1 MKRLARIWSNMD
13 LSTQLGIGVFAFY
26 MVLYVVLDILE
37 SLLGLA
43 M

>member
-1 MKRLARIWSNMD
+1 MKRLTQIWNKMD
-13 LSTQLGIGVFAFY
+13 FTTRLGIGVFAFY

-37 SLLGLA
+37 ELLGVA